1 VSKETEL
8 FYLEKFK
15 ENFPSFPKGIIFPD
29 ERPDFLV
36 KAPSEIIGIE
46 ITGFYRETSSSTR
59 PPLQQRESVRHK
71 IITLA
76 KSIYDNR
83 GLLPV
88 FVSVHFDLNFHC
100 RKFDIQPIAERLIE
114 LAEQS
119 LSNLAEEK
127 IWRIYEIQ
135 LNGILPLSV
144 KKLKLVKSYWNAPL
158 ASFVPT
164 VNSQQIQNIFD
175 EKILAAMTIERSVIR
190 FGS

>member
-1 VSKETEL
+1 VNKETEL

-15 ENFPSFPKGIIFPD
+15 ENFPSFPKGIISSD

-46 ITGFYRETSSSTR
+46 ITGFYRETSSSAR

-83 GLLPV
+83 GLPPV

-100 RKFDIQPIAERLIE
+100 RKFDIQPIAKRLIE

-135 LNGILPLSV
+135 LNGVLLLSV
-144 KKLKLVKSYWNAPL
+144 KK
-158 ASFVPT
+158 
-164 VNSQQIQNIFD
+164 
-175 EKILAAMTIERSVIR
+175 
-190 FGS
+190 